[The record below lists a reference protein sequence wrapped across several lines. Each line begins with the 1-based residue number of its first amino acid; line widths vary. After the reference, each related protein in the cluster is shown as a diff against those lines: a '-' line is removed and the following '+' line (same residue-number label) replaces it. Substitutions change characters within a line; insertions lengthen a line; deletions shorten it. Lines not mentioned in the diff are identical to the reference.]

1 MSTGWAAYR
10 TMLAD
15 ALHRFAQTTDPSLLW
30 LFCGVLGILLLASA
44 TGFVLKRRALSD
56 SARATVENLV
66 ARICA
71 WWKMCAIF
79 ALTMLIGKTG
89 SLVLFALLSLL
100 AMREYI
106 TLIPTK
112 PADHRTL
119 LWTFFVITPLQYYL
133 IGIRWYGFFVV
144 MIPAIAFWSVPTR
157 IAVSGE
163 TRHFLERAAKIQFGI
178 MICVYCLSYAPALLM
193 LRIPG
198 FEGHSARLLFFLV
211 LVTQMSD
218 VLKYVFGKL
227 MGRHRIV
234 PRVSPNKTWEGFVG
248 GVLTATALGSAM
260 WWITPFNPL
269 AAAGVS
275 LLIALLGAAGGLVM
289 SAIKRDADVKDFGA
303 MIKGH
308 GGILDRID
316 SLCFAAPIFFHLVRY
331 SLVP

>member
-1 MSTGWAAYR
+1 MRAVWPIHPS
-10 TMLAD
+10 MLAE
-15 ALHRFAQTTDPSLLW
+15 ASRRFAQRGDPALLW
-30 LFCGVLGILLLASA
+30 LFCGILGILILAS
-44 TGFVLKRRALSD
+44 GIGMVLRKRTLSD
-56 SARATVENLV
+56 SARATIDNLI
-66 ARICA
+66 ARIRA

-79 ALTMLIGKTG
+79 ALTMLVGRAG

-106 TLIPTK
+106 TLIPTR

-133 IGIRWYGFFVV
+133 IAIRWYGFFVV
-144 MIPAIAFWSVPTR
+144 MIPAIAFLFIPAR

-163 TRHFLERAAKIQFGI
+163 TKHFLERAAKIQFGI

-198 FEGHSARLLFFLV
+198 FERRSARLLFFLV

-218 VLKYVFGKL
+218 VLKYVFGKVL
-227 MGRHRIV
+227 GRHRIL
-234 PRVSPNKTWEGFVG
+234 PLVSPNKTWEGFVG
-248 GVLTATALGSAM
+248 GVVSATALGSAL
-260 WWITPFNPL
+260 WWITPFHPL

-275 LLIALLGAAGGLVM
+275 LAIALLGAGGGLVM
-289 SAIKRDADVKDFGA
+289 SAIKRDAEAKDFGG
-303 MIKGH
+303 MIEGH

-316 SLCFAAPIFFHLVRY
+316 SLCFAAPIFFHIARY